1 MANGS
6 FGSNE
11 NRRKTV
17 EAQRARRRGEGAAP
31 TSVFSSLRRKAAEIT
46 PERWVDIVCCSIF
59 LVFGIIFACT
69 RSKLLDGL
77 FYNVLLPVIYVGGR
91 ALAVLLVV
99 GVIALIVSFN
109 FRRRRYW

>member
-11 NRRKTV
+11 NRQRTV
-17 EAQRARRRGEGAAP
+17 EVQRVRRRGEGAESAQL
-31 TSVFSSLRRKAAEIT
+31 FSSLRQRIAGIT
-46 PERWVDIVCCSIF
+46 PERWVDIVCCSLF
-59 LVFGIIFACT
+59 LVFGIILACT
-69 RSKLLDGL
+69 RSRFLDGL

-99 GVIALIVSFN
+99 GVVALIVSFN